1 MEMLTRSP
9 KFESMV
15 YPVLED
21 GVTITREYLNEGRQ
35 RISIELMLGE
45 IIVE

>member
-1 MEMLTRSP
+1 MEMLSRSP
-9 KFESMV
+9 SFQNLS
-15 YPVLED
+15 YPVLDD
-21 GVTITREYLNEGRQ
+21 GMTITREYLNEGRQ

>member
-1 MEMLTRSP
+1 MEMLSKSP
-9 KFESMV
+9 KIANIS

-21 GVTITREYLNEGRQ
+21 GVTISREYMNEGRQ